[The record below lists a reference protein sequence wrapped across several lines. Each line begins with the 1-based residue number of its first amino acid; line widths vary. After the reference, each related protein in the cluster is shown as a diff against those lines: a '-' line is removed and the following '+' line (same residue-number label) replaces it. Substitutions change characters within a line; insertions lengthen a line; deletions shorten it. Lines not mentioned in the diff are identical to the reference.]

1 MKRQFFSLLMMSSLF
16 VVNSCFPGTH
26 NMISSEEIV
35 STGSHQEESQP
46 SESSNPRSSESYSQD
61 SGTSI
66 SSSSE
71 EKEEPPIGNAVWN
84 GVEAISAPKG
94 RYFNPMNGVTC
105 FSSNGIDLTRS
116 VSVFGYVDWGRTGTY
131 SLTYEVAVG
140 EVTGSIKR
148 SVEITDGS
156 LPIVTRNR
164 TDGLDRSVTLGS
176 GSYRTGNVASVEG
189 ESGNLFKR
197 APSPIYLDNEAFN
210 KGPVPTNKFW
220 TGMMYSNHGGATS
233 LCLNPLTAAYKDAN
247 SFGQFGL
254 SLQYRKTG
262 FTQYFSV
269 ADTLHTQQTTMENF
283 RSTFDDILILPNTH
297 MTSSYVTMVE
307 DYGENSVDIAMRN
320 SVSGEDEMVSH
331 FDEGSPFVFHEV
343 KDRSGVILD
352 LRIAGIDTPY
362 TFYDTNGT
370 KITGSNYLGDG
381 LIIGMPHAHY
391 GYATTYPSTAIGAA
405 QYEDIY
411 FLLNAPKGTKFTLSQ
426 GKHPNAAFY
435 SRIEMNLINGNYFS
449 VAGADHIAMAKE
461 LHSYGYTK
469 PLLEGASFT
478 CAGNSVETTF
488 SSAAQHL
495 DSSSQERLFSLYPHQ
510 WKYADTVTLE
520 NTTRT
525 FRGVTKFAPASS
537 FSTHYRFY
545 GVQPS
550 FVYTDLMEV
559 DRALA
564 KAYVQQ
570 ILDDTIPSPTLSLEW
585 EDSSKDF
592 ANAPGP
598 YWNSKALYPLS
609 QGLIIADQLGEN
621 DLRDSVLDRLE
632 YFLKDWYT
640 YGGPDDVRYLFY
652 DETFG
657 GLLYSTNNFN
667 TNARM
672 SDHHFTSG
680 YLVFASAVVAMY
692 DANFLVDYGEMVKLL
707 LKDYLNYDS
716 DSRFPYLRG
725 FDTYAGHSWADGIGD
740 FGDGNDQESCGE
752 ALNAWTAGYLL
763 GVALQEETLVK
774 TSAYGFA
781 TELVAV
787 KQYWFN
793 YDEDNWISSLSANTH
808 ALGIVWGGKNSCAT
822 WFGSNP
828 EFIYG
833 IHWLPTGEYLTNYAL
848 GSSEKAVL
856 KTIYSEMEN
865 RCGGAPRTWFSN
877 LWAIEAIVDSA
888 KALNDFDATKIQG
901 DDYKDELAGSYWMAH
916 GLNTYGQKF
925 TQGYFEVNGSAS
937 GTVYEKNGALTG
949 MVWNPGGETNVTYV
963 NGDKMVSYSVP
974 AHSFIKISL

>member
-1 MKRQFFSLLMMSSLF
+1 MRRHLLSLLMVSSLF
-16 VVNSCFPGTH
+16 VVSSCSPDASHT
-26 NMISSEEIV
+26 ISSEEII
-35 STGSHQEESQP
+35 STESQEESQT
-46 SESSNPRSSESYSQD
+46 SEFPNPGSSESDSRD
-61 SGTSI
+61 SGTPI
-66 SSSSE
+66 GSSSE
-71 EKEEPPIGNAVWN
+71 ESQDPPTGNVVWN

-94 RYFNPMNGVTC
+94 RYFNPMKGVAC
-105 FSSNGIDLTRS
+105 SSSNGVDLTSS
-116 VSVFGYVDWGRTGTY
+116 VSVSGYVDWGRTGTY
-131 SLTYEVAVG
+131 SLTYQVEAG

-148 SVEITDGS
+148 SVQITDSS
-156 LPIVTRNR
+156 LPTVTRNR

-176 GSYRTGNVASVEG
+176 GSYRTGNVASVDG

-197 APSPIYLDNEAFN
+197 APSPVYLDNEAFN

-220 TGMMYSNHGGATS
+220 TGMMYSNRGGATN

-269 ADTLHTQQTTMENF
+269 ADTFSTNQTTMENF
-283 RSTFDDILILPNTH
+283 RSTFDDILILPNSS

-320 SVSGEDEMVSH
+320 TASGEDEMISH
-331 FDEGSPFVFHEV
+331 FDEGSPFAFHEV
-343 KDRSGVILD
+343 KDGSNVILD
-352 LRIAGIDTPY
+352 LRIAGIDTAY

-370 KITGSNYLGDG
+370 QITDDSYTGDG

-391 GYATTYPSTAIGAA
+391 GYATTYPSAAIGAA

-411 FLLNAPKGTKFTLSQ
+411 FLINAPEGTKFTLSQ

-435 SRIEMNLINGNYFS
+435 SRIEMNLVNGNYFS
-449 VAGADHIAMAKE
+449 VAGADDVTMAKA
-461 LHSYGYTK
+461 LHPYGYAK
-469 PLLEGASFT
+469 PLLEQTFFACS
-478 CAGNSVETTF
+478 GNSVKTTF
-488 SSAAQHL
+488 SSAVQHL

-510 WKYADTVTLE
+510 WKYADVSTLE
-520 NTTRT
+520 NTTKT
-525 FRGVTKFAPASS
+525 FRGVTKFAPTSS
-537 FSTHYRFY
+537 FVTDYGFY

-550 FVYTDLMEV
+550 FAYAAAMNADKG
-559 DRALA
+559 LA

-570 ILDDTIPSPTLSLEW
+570 ILDDTIPSSTLSLDW

-598 YWNSKALYPLS
+598 YWNSKALYPLA
-609 QGLIIADQLGEN
+609 QGLIIADQIGES
-621 DLRDSVLDRLE
+621 DLRNNVLERLE

-640 YGGPDDVRYLFY
+640 YSGTDDVRYLFY

-680 YLVFASAVVAMY
+680 YLVFATAVVAMY
-692 DANFLVDYGEMVKLL
+692 DANFLVDYGEMAKLL

-716 DSRFPYLRG
+716 DARFPYLRG

-763 GVALQEETLVK
+763 GVALQDEALVK

-793 YDEDNWISSLSANTH
+793 YDGDNWISSLSENTH

-848 GSSEKAVL
+848 GSSETAIL
-856 KTIYSEMEN
+856 KTIYAEMESK
-865 RCGGAPRTWFSN
+865 CGGAPRTWFSN
-877 LWAIEAIVDSA
+877 MWAIEAIVDSA
-888 KALNDFDATKIQG
+888 EALSDFDATKIQG
-901 DDYKDELAGSYWMAH
+901 DDYKDELAGSYWMVH
-916 GLNTYGQKF
+916 GLNGYGQKS

-937 GTVYEKNGALTG
+937 GTVYEKNGVLTG
-949 MVWNPGGETNVTYV
+949 MVWNPGAATDVTYV
-963 NGDKMVSYSVP
+963 NGVKAVSYSVP
-974 AHSFIKISL
+974 AHSFTKISL